1 VARDIC
7 EKKGELGRIFF
18 QLQLATFEKK
28 NPKSIGNCSNKKFLE
43 IFARK

>member
-1 VARDIC
+1 VARDIR

-28 NPKSIGNCSNKKFLE
+28 NPRALE
-43 IFARK
+43 TVQIRNS